1 MQGLPEGPHF
11 RTRGC
16 RQLQVEPDRSRNGR
30 AEYQMLCSGS
40 RFSDVEELE
49 GMLWM
54 RGSAASGAGE
64 KDGCNVVNK
73 PPSAVRCRRYGG
85 AGELESRKNTKLP
98 HLLNIQECS
107 FHSKK

>member
-1 MQGLPEGPHF
+1 LL
-11 RTRGC
+11 R
-16 RQLQVEPDRSRNGR
+16 LS
-30 AEYQMLCSGS
+30 L
-40 RFSDVEELE
+40 SDVEELE

-107 FHSKK
+107 FHSKKLTKIDQK